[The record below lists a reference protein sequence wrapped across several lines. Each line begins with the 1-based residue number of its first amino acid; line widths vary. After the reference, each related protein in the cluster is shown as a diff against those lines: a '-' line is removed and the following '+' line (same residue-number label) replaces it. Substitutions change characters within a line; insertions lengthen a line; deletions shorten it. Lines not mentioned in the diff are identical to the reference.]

1 MMTLVISLFK
11 AKESLLSNGI
21 VIVIVVYVRD
31 VTFINLFKLC
41 FFIRIAKLCFMKL
54 NFCVAG

>member
-1 MMTLVISLFK
+1 MMTIVIALFK
-11 AKESLLSNGI
+11 AKENLLNIGI
-21 VIVIVVYVRD
+21 IIIVVYVRD

-41 FFIRIAKLCFMKL
+41 FFIRIAKLCFMNL

>member
-1 MMTLVISLFK
+1 MMPLVISLIK
-11 AKESLLSNGI
+11 AKESLLSIGI
-21 VIVIVVYVRD
+21 IIIVVYVRD